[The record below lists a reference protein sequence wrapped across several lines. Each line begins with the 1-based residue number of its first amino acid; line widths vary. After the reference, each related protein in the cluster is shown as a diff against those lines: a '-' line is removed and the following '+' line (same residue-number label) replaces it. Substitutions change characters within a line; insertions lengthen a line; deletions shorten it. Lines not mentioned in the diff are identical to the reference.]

1 MNLTHKMHVLD
12 NTNQGNTM
20 NLTHKMHVLDN
31 KTRKSLFSGTQ
42 TQCEFFVEEMGLRI
56 VADCPMGL
64 AMYVR

>member
-1 MNLTHKMHVLD
+1 
-12 NTNQGNTM
+12 M